1 MRRLL
6 ESLPD
11 AYRCKRVSAECREGE
26 KRAVHPVRTLR
37 QRLQTERA
45 ESEREKGGMII

>member
-11 AYRCKRVSAECREGE
+11 ANRCERVGAKCREGE
-26 KRAVHPVRTLR
+26 ERAMHLVRTLR

-45 ESEREKGGMII
+45 ES